1 MNTAGVLLGSIVVV
15 VLIFLLE
22 LPRFRR
28 AEKKEKATFLV
39 LLALGMALAVVLLY
53 FPDVPGPTQ
62 LVHYIFEPLARVFKL
77 E

>member
-1 MNTAGVLLGSIVVV
+1 MNTAGVLFGSIVVV

-28 AEKKEKATFLV
+28 AEKKEKTVFLV
-39 LLALGMALAVVLLY
+39 LLALGMALAVVLIY

>member
-1 MNTAGVLLGSIVVV
+1 MNTTGVLLGSIVVV
-15 VLIFLLE
+15 ILIFLFE

-39 LLALGMALAVVLLY
+39 LLGLGMALAVVLLY
-53 FPDVPGPTQ
+53 FPDVQGPTQ
-62 LVHYIFEPLARVFKL
+62 LVHYIFSPLARVFKL

>member
-62 LVHYIFEPLARVFKL
+62 LVHYLFSPLARVFKL